1 MFSSLSMIVSSL
13 AGGSAVDATDNS
25 EANSTPLGIY
35 SANVQL
41 VVCSSYLLCVIT
53 AALVMFERCL

>member
-1 MFSSLSMIVSSL
+1 MFSSLSMIFSSL
-13 AGGSAVDATDNS
+13 AGGSAADATDNS

-41 VVCSSYLLCVIT
+41 VVCSSYLLFVISSSPGN
-53 AALVMFERCL
+53 V

>member
-1 MFSSLSMIVSSL
+1 MFSSLSMIVSL
-13 AGGSAVDATDNS
+13 AGGSAADATDSS

-41 VVCSSYLLCVIT
+41 VVCSSYLLCVISSSPGN
-53 AALVMFERCL
+53 V